1 MGKVGTF
8 FKEVLEEMRLVE
20 WPSNETLRKNTIT
33 VFTVIAI
40 FIVFFMGIDFLT
52 STLLNLLP

>member
-1 MGKVGTF
+1 MGKAGTF
-8 FKEVLEEMRLVE
+8 FKEVREEMRAVE
-20 WPSNETLRKNTIT
+20 WPSSQTLRKNTIT

-40 FIVFFMGIDFLT
+40 FTVFFMGIDFLT